1 MQLAGKTILIT
12 GASGGLG
19 AALARAFAAHG
30 CRLLL
35 AARRLPELEM
45 VASDCKQ
52 IGADSV
58 HCFVLDVGK
67 PESIAD
73 VGQQIIALY
82 GAPNVLVHNAG
93 ISQRGLATD
102 TAMEVDRRIMEVN
115 YMGMVGITKLML
127 PGMVARGS
135 GTVVGISSLA
145 GLFGF
150 HQRSAY
156 SASKHAMVGYI
167 DSLGLENMRFGLS
180 TLLVFPASVRTDMS
194 INALRADGS
203 PNGHMDES
211 HSKGL
216 DADVCAAKIVRAIER
231 GKRNLVLARKERILL
246 WLKKFLPSL
255 FYKVAARLP
264 A

>member
-1 MQLAGKTILIT
+1 VQLRGKTILIT

-19 AALARAFAAHG
+19 AALARAFAAQG
-30 CRLLL
+30 CTLLL
-35 AARRLPELEM
+35 AARRMEELEE
-45 VASDCKQ
+45 VAKSCKLL
-52 IGADSV
+52 GAGSV
-58 HCFVLDVGK
+58 FCFLLDLGA
-67 PESIAD
+67 PESIAHM
-73 VGQQIIALY
+73 GMQILDSY
-82 GAPNVLVHNAG
+82 GAPDVLVHNAG
-93 ISQRGLATD
+93 ISQRGLATETTMD
-102 TAMEVDRRIMEVN
+102 VDRRIMEVN
-115 YMGMVGITKLML
+115 YMGMVALTKLLL

-156 SASKHAMVGYI
+156 AASKHAMVGYI

-194 INALRADGS
+194 VNALRADGS

-211 HSKGL
+211 HAKGL
-216 DADVCAAKIVRAIER
+216 NADWCAGKIVRAIEK

-255 FYKVAARLP
+255 FYKVASGLP